1 MIIIII
7 VIVRAQVGAVAVV
20 VVVAVTLVVVVCW
33 LHVTSCEQIIIMAE
47 SPGPATTGRSSVQ
60 QSTEQDANSSY
71 PSPSPPHPLPLKR
84 KKKEPGTPTWKNVV
98 VLKSSDVRKIGDK
111 VLMPFTTQMSTI
123 KKSLIPRFQ
132 KVEISSAMTKME
144 VKAKLEE
151 VFPYLRQQR

>member
-1 MIIIII
+1 
-7 VIVRAQVGAVAVV
+7 
-20 VVVAVTLVVVVCW
+20 
-33 LHVTSCEQIIIMAE
+33 MAE

-71 PSPSPPHPLPLKR
+71 PSPSPSHPLPLKR
-84 KKKEPGTPTWKNVV
+84 KKKEPGAPTWKNVV

-111 VLMPFTTQMSTI
+111 VLMSFTTQMSTI

-144 VKAKLEE
+144 IKAQLEE
-151 VFPYLRQQR
+151 VFPYLQQQR

>member
-1 MIIIII
+1 
-7 VIVRAQVGAVAVV
+7 
-20 VVVAVTLVVVVCW
+20 
-33 LHVTSCEQIIIMAE
+33 MAE

-71 PSPSPPHPLPLKR
+71 RSPSPSHPLPLKR
-84 KKKEPGTPTWKNVV
+84 KKKEPGAPTWKNVV

>member
-1 MIIIII
+1 
-7 VIVRAQVGAVAVV
+7 
-20 VVVAVTLVVVVCW
+20 
-33 LHVTSCEQIIIMAE
+33 MAE
-47 SPGPATTGRSSVQ
+47 SRPGPATTGRSSVQ

>member
-1 MIIIII
+1 
-7 VIVRAQVGAVAVV
+7 
-20 VVVAVTLVVVVCW
+20 
-33 LHVTSCEQIIIMAE
+33 MAE
-47 SPGPATTGRSSVQ
+47 SPGPATGRSSVQ

-71 PSPSPPHPLPLKR
+71 PSPSHPLPLKR
-84 KKKEPGTPTWKNVV
+84 KKKEPGAPTWKNVV
-98 VLKSSDVRKIGDK
+98 VLKSSEVRKIGDK

>member
-20 VVVAVTLVVVVCW
+20 VVVVCW
-33 LHVTSCEQIIIMAE
+33 LHVTSCEQVIIMAE

-71 PSPSPPHPLPLKR
+71 PSPSPSHPLPLKR
-84 KKKEPGTPTWKNVV
+84 KKKEPGAPTWKNVV

-144 VKAKLEE
+144 IKAQLEG
-151 VFPYLRQQR
+151 VFPYLQQQR

>member
-1 MIIIII
+1 
-7 VIVRAQVGAVAVV
+7 
-20 VVVAVTLVVVVCW
+20 
-33 LHVTSCEQIIIMAE
+33 MAE

-60 QSTEQDANSSY
+60 QSSEQDANSSY
-71 PSPSPPHPLPLKR
+71 PSPSSSHPLPLKR
-84 KKKEPGTPTWKNVV
+84 KKKEPGAPTWKNVV

-144 VKAKLEE
+144 IKAQLEE
-151 VFPYLRQQR
+151 VFPYLQQQR

>member
-1 MIIIII
+1 
-7 VIVRAQVGAVAVV
+7 
-20 VVVAVTLVVVVCW
+20 
-33 LHVTSCEQIIIMAE
+33 MAE
-47 SPGPATTGRSSVQ
+47 SPGLATTGRSSVQ

-71 PSPSPPHPLPLKR
+71 PSPSPSHPLPLKR
-84 KKKEPGTPTWKNVV
+84 KKKEPGAPTWKNVV

-144 VKAKLEE
+144 IKAQLEE
-151 VFPYLRQQR
+151 VFPYLQQQR

>member
-1 MIIIII
+1 
-7 VIVRAQVGAVAVV
+7 
-20 VVVAVTLVVVVCW
+20 
-33 LHVTSCEQIIIMAE
+33 MAE

-71 PSPSPPHPLPLKR
+71 PSPSHPLPLKR
-84 KKKEPGTPTWKNVV
+84 KKKEPGAPTWKKIV
-98 VLKSSDVRKIGDK
+98 VLKSSDVRNIGDK

-123 KKSLIPRFQ
+123 RKSLIPRFEI
-132 KVEISSAMTKME
+132 VEISSAMTKME